1 MNRNLEVFTK
11 IYKPYKIE
19 RNNNVYILNTMDG
32 NYVIKLNPKI
42 DYNKLYRYLDSR
54 NFNYVPRI
62 LPDSKDDMVV
72 FEYIEDTMVDK
83 NQKIL
88 DLINLVSLLH
98 SKTFYYKEI
107 SNRKYENLYNDI
119 KNNILFIDN
128 YYDNLFMEYINYE
141 INSPSEYLFLR
152 NYTLIYN
159 ACKYSLDKLDTWYL
173 KVQNTN
179 KQRVVLVH
187 NNLRLDHMIKNS
199 DEYLISWDQYTYDSL
214 VLDLI
219 NLYKNEGEN
228 VSFIGVI
235 DTYNRNFELLDE
247 EKLLFNILISIPYK
261 VNLDSSEFDRC
272 KEFRRLIN
280 YLGKASS
287 IVIDI

>member
-42 DYNKLYRYLDSR
+42 DYNKLYKYLDSR
-54 NFNYVPRI
+54 SFNYVPRI
-62 LPDSKDDMVV
+62 FPDSKDDMVV

-107 SNRKYENLYNDI
+107 SNSKYENLYNDI

-128 YYDNLFMEYINYE
+128 YYDNLFMEYINHE
-141 INSPSEYLFLR
+141 VNSPSEYLFLR

-173 KVQNTN
+173 KVQNSN

-219 NLYKNEGEN
+219 NLYKNEWEN

-247 EKLLFNILISIPYK
+247 EKLLFNILFSIPYK